1 MTEHPLPRGRRR
13 PRRRWTRRRVSLG
26 VVVAVVLIGVGLLSA
41 SALQGTFTYYKTPSE
56 LMSTAVRSDESVR
69 LGGMVEPGSVH
80 YRGDVVRFV
89 VTDGANDIAVVS
101 HGTPPST
108 FRGGQGTVV
117 TGHYVDGKVFRAD
130 SVEVRHSN
138 QYRAAR

>member
-1 MTEHPLPRGRRR
+1 M
-13 PRRRWTRRRVSLG
+13 
-26 VVVAVVLIGVGLLSA
+26 AVVLLGVGLLSA
-41 SALQGTFTYYKTPSE
+41 AAMQGTFTYYKTPTE
-56 LMSTAVRSDESVR
+56 LMGTAVRSDQSVR
-69 LGGMVEPGSVH
+69 LGGLVEQGSVH
-80 YRGDVVRFV
+80 HHGAVVRFV
-89 VTDGANDIAVVS
+89 VTDGANNVDVVS

-117 TGHYVDGKVFRAD
+117 IGHYLASQHLFRAD

>member
-1 MTEHPLPRGRRR
+1 MRRR
-13 PRRRWTRRRVSLG
+13 RGCRRRRLSIG
-26 VVVAVVLIGVGLLSA
+26 VLVTVVLLGVGLLSA
-41 SALQGTFTYYKTPSE
+41 SALQGTFTYYKTPTE
-56 LMSTAVRSDESVR
+56 LMGTAVRSDQSVR
-69 LGGMVEPGSVH
+69 LGGLVEQGSVRH
-80 YRGDVVRFV
+80 HGDTVRFV
-89 VTDGANDIAVVS
+89 VTDGANDVDVVS

-117 TGHYVDGKVFRAD
+117 TGHYVPGGPGHVFRAD